1 MTSLIFSINLIGLVS
16 LIIVNK
22 IKVLEINKPILLK
35 QIALLTSILIIFVTT
50 YYALMFDCSEIGY
63 QFIDNFFNITW
74 GIDGISLVL
83 IILTSLL
90 IPLALLSNYKN
101 IQRNEGI
108 FVFIIVLLGAL
119 LTLNFLCLD
128 LLSFYLL
135 FEAILPPFLVL
146 IGIWGAK

>member
-22 IKVLEINKPILLK
+22 IKVLEINKPLLLK

-101 IQRNEGI
+101 IQRNEG
-108 FVFIIVLLGAL
+108 FIIVLLGAL

-128 LLSFYLL
+128 QLSFYLL
-135 FEAILPPFLVL
+135 F
-146 IGIWGAK
+146 

>member
-135 FEAILPPFLVL
+135 FEATLPPFLVL

>member
-22 IKVLEINKPILLK
+22 IKVLEINKPLLLK

-101 IQRNEGI
+101 IQRNEG
-108 FVFIIVLLGAL
+108 FIIVLLGAL

-128 LLSFYLL
+128 LLTFYLL
-135 FEAILPPFLVL
+135 F
-146 IGIWGAK
+146 

>member
-22 IKVLEINKPILLK
+22 IKVLEINKPLLLK

-50 YYALMFDCSEIGY
+50 YYVLMFDCSEIGY

-101 IQRNEGI
+101 IQRNEG
-108 FVFIIVLLGAL
+108 FIIVLLGAL

-135 FEAILPPFLVL
+135 F
-146 IGIWGAK
+146 